1 MNLQDPPR
9 THIPSP
15 SQPGCWWD
23 DAAESPVNGAQRYG
37 SDSYALYICT
47 THRARR
53 DGGDVTVFESAA
65 ISNALLQYKAEVRRP
80 GGIG

>member
-1 MNLQDPPR
+1 MHFKLENMTWERFKL
-9 THIPSP
+9 
-15 SQPGCWWD
+15 
-23 DAAESPVNGAQRYG
+23 AQRYG